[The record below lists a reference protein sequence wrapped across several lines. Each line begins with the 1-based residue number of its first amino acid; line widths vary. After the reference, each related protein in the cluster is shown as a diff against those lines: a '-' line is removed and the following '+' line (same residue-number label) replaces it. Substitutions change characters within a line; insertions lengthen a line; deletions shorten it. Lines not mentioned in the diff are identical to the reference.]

1 MIYIQKRDGSEVP
14 FDKQKIINAI
24 NSAFIEV
31 DGKLYEDD
39 TAKDIADEIYN
50 EANNFYNSNLN
61 LNIPL
66 DLTNL
71 REIITKNFTVED
83 IQNRIEEYLM
93 RSERLDVARAY
104 IRYRYKKEVARN
116 YQHDFIDA
124 IKEKLNAEK
133 VQKQNANVDE
143 CSFGGRTGE
152 ASGVVTKKLALDYII
167 SGMARR
173 NHENNEIYIHD
184 LDNYYVGS
192 HNCLSIPF
200 DDLLANGFNTRQTDV
215 RTANSVET
223 AFQLVAVIFQL
234 QSLQQFGGVS
244 ATHLDWTMVPYVRK
258 SFYKHF
264 KDAVKY
270 IHSDLEWTSWEY
282 CKNAEEFF
290 QQYTDIEDKDLK
302 TNYPDK
308 WQFAYDMTVKEI
320 HQAVE
325 GMYHNLNT
333 LQSRSGNQLPF
344 TSINY
349 GTCTKPEGRMITK
362 ALLEVSI
369 EGLGK
374 LHKTSIFPCG
384 IFQCMKGINRK
395 PGDPN
400 YDLYCLA
407 LKSTAKRLYPNYAN
421 VDWSGNEGYD
431 ITDPRTYF
439 STMGCRTANGWD
451 INGFGQLK
459 DGRGNICPVTI
470 ILPTLAME
478 AKENFSL
485 EYDDSIVDV
494 FLELL
499 DQKIYEA
506 KEMLIERFEWIASQ
520 KPESAKFM
528 YENGLMAGYI
538 PEEGIRSALKHGT
551 LAIGQLGLAEALQIL
566 IGCDHTTPEGMEV
579 AKRIEA
585 LFKQRCAEFKE
596 KHRLNFGVYYTPAEN
611 LCYTALKKFREKYGI
626 IKNVSDKDFF
636 TNSIH
641 VPVWHA
647 ISPFDKIDIESQL
660 TGFSSAGCIT
670 YVELDAS
677 AVHNTKA
684 LEQIVNYAMDHDI
697 PYFAINVPSDI
708 CLDCGYQGEI
718 NDKCPMCE
726 SSNIQQLRR
735 VTGYLTGNY
744 TTAFNLGKQDEV
756 HHRAKHVGVME

>member
-1 MIYIQKRDGSEVP
+1 MLIVRKRDNTTVP

-24 NSAFIEV
+24 NGALIEV
-31 DGKLYEDD
+31 DGKLYEED
-39 TAKDIADEIYN
+39 TARDIA
-50 EANNFYNSNLN
+50 
-61 LNIPL
+61 
-66 DLTNL
+66 
-71 REIITKNFTVED
+71 ED
-83 IQNRIEEYLM
+83 IEKSLVSQTEVSIEELQNLVEEFLM

-104 IRYRYKKEVARN
+104 VRFRYKKEVARN
-116 YQHDFIDA
+116 YEHDFIDA
-124 IKEKLNAEK
+124 IKEKLNADNI
-133 VQKQNANVDE
+133 QKQNANVDE
-143 CSFGGRTGE
+143 NSFGGRTGE
-152 ASGVVTKKLALDYII
+152 ASGVVTKKLALDFLI
-167 SGMARR
+167 SEMARK

-215 RTANSVET
+215 RPAGSVNT

-244 ATHLDWTMVPYVRK
+244 ATHLDWTMIPYVRK
-258 SFYKHF
+258 SFVKHYKDGWEF
-264 KDAVKY
+264 
-270 IHSDLEWTSWEY
+270 LEEKPWVQVDYEIANMAE
-282 CKNAEEFF
+282 NA
-290 QQYTDIEDKDLK
+290 TDYSIDDSEWKAYNHKVYNYAINK
-302 TNYPDK
+302 TK
-308 WQFAYDMTVKEI
+308 AEI
-320 HQAVE
+320 HQAAE
-325 GMYHNLNT
+325 GLYHNLNT

-349 GTCTKPEGRMITK
+349 GTCTLLEGRMITQ

-384 IFQCMKGINRK
+384 IFQCMIGVNRK
-395 PGDPN
+395 PEDPN
-400 YDLYCLA
+400 YDLYQLA

-421 VDWSGNEGYD
+421 VNWSGNAGYD
-431 ITDPRTYF
+431 PDDPKTYF

-478 AKENFSL
+478 AKERFIN
-485 EYDDSIVDV
+485 EYDDSIFDV
-494 FLELL
+494 FMEIL
-499 DQKIYEA
+499 DQKIHQA
-506 KEMLIERFEWIASQ
+506 KDMLIERFEWIASQ
-520 KPESAKFM
+520 KPSSAKFM
-528 YENGLMAGYI
+528 YENKLMAGYV

-551 LAIGQLGLAEALQIL
+551 LAVGQLGLAEALQIL
-566 IGCDHTTPEGMEV
+566 VGCDHTEEKGMEA
-579 AKRIEA
+579 AKKIEA
-585 LFKQRCAEFKE
+585 LFKKRCAEFKE
-596 KHRLNFGVYYTPAEN
+596 AYKLNFGVYYTPAEN
-611 LCYTALKKFREKYGI
+611 LCYTALKKFRDKYGI
-626 IKNVSDKDFF
+626 IPNVSDKEFF

-641 VPVWHA
+641 VPVWHN

-660 TGFSSAGCIT
+660 TGYSSAGCIT
-670 YVELDAS
+670 YVELDTS
-677 AVHNTKA
+677 ANNNIKA

-718 NDKCPMCE
+718 NNECPKCQ
-726 SSNIQQLRR
+726 SDNIQRLRR

-756 HHRAKHVGVME
+756 HHRVRHVGVME